1 MDKYTC
7 SKLALQH
14 FKNKTHVLEY
24 EEFAG
29 NKFEFKTYE
38 VEVALFGEDFHMPPV
53 IHSIRVRLK
62 DEEYLLL
69 LQWQLQNPDCGFN
82 HYDVD
87 TDASFEIQNKVE
99 EVFFPDGNIGT
110 YAVFLKEIREDE
122 KKILLSLNDNK

>member
-14 FKNKTHVLEY
+14 FKNKTHVLES
-24 EEFAG
+24 EEYAG
-29 NKFEFKTYE
+29 NKFEFNTYE
-38 VEVALFGEDFHMPPV
+38 VEVALFGEDFHKPPV

-110 YAVFLKEIREDE
+110 YAVFLKEIREDVKE
-122 KKILLSLNDNK
+122 ILLSLNDNK

>member
-14 FKNKTHVLEY
+14 FNNKTHVLEY

-29 NKFEFKTYE
+29 NKFEFRTYE
-38 VEVALFGEDFHMPPV
+38 VEVALFEEDFHIPPV

-62 DEEYLLL
+62 DEDYLLL

-82 HYDVD
+82 HYQVD
-87 TDASFEIQNKVE
+87 ADASVAIQNKVE
-99 EVFFPDGNIGT
+99 DVFFPDGNIGT
-110 YAVFLKEIREDE
+110 YAVFLKEIRQDAKE
-122 KKILLSLNDNK
+122 ILLSLNENK

>member
-1 MDKYTC
+1 
-7 SKLALQH
+7 
-14 FKNKTHVLEY
+14 
-24 EEFAG
+24 
-29 NKFEFKTYE
+29 
-38 VEVALFGEDFHMPPV
+38 MPPV

-87 TDASFEIQNKVE
+87 TDASFEIQNKIE

-110 YAVFLKEIREDE
+110 YAVFLKEIREE
-122 KKILLSLNDNK
+122 AKEILLSLNENK